1 MTVDDEITKTDE
13 QRRRVC
19 ALVGLP
25 GEFMETWRVLEM
37 AADEIEKLQRRIR
50 NIDYYPCI
58 TTMIRDL
65 EAKFAA
71 TRKP

>member
-13 QRRRVC
+13 QRRRIC
-19 ALVGLP
+19 GLLGLP
-25 GEFMETWRVLEM
+25 DEFTETWRVLKM
-37 AADEIEKLQRRIR
+37 AADEIEKLQSRLR

-58 TTMIRDL
+58 TTAIRDL
-65 EAKFAA
+65 EVKFAA